1 MKYKVGIVLSG
12 GGHRGAAHAGILKA
26 MEEFDLQPDVLS
38 GASAGAIVG
47 ALYAAGHSPETILEV
62 FKNIKLFS
70 VSYFARRKAGF
81 LDSERF
87 EKFLSSYFPKST
99 FEELDKTLKVTA
111 TDLIGGESRVFE
123 KGEIIPAILASAAV
137 PGIFTP
143 IEIDNSLYA
152 DGGVLDNFPVTPLQ
166 EDTTEIYGSYV
177 CPLKTLTIKDFK
189 HSYNVADR
197 ALQLM
202 MHNNSV
208 QKFKD
213 CKLVFTSEALESF
226 GLFKTGQTDR
236 IYQIGYDTASRALE
250 QHFKGQFL

>member
-1 MKYKVGIVLSG
+1 MKHKIGIVLSG

-26 MEEFDLQPDVLS
+26 MEAFDLYPDVLS
-38 GASAGAIVG
+38 GASAGAVVG

-81 LDSERF
+81 IDSERF
-87 EKFLSSYFPKST
+87 EKFLSSYFPKNT
-99 FEELDKTLKVTA
+99 FESLDKTLKVTT
-111 TDLIGGESRVFE
+111 TDLVKGESRVFD
-123 KGEIIPAILASAAV
+123 KGLIIPAILASAAV

-143 IEIDNSLYA
+143 VGIEGSLYA

-166 EDTTEIYGSYV
+166 EDTEEIYGSYV
-177 CPLKTLTIKDFK
+177 CPLKTLTVKDFK

-213 CKLVFTSEALESF
+213 CKLVFSSESLESF

-236 IYQIGYDTASRALE
+236 IYQIGYDAASRSLE
-250 QHFKGQFL
+250 QYFK

>member
-1 MKYKVGIVLSG
+1 MKHKIGIVLS
-12 GGHRGAAHAGILKA
+12 
-26 MEEFDLQPDVLS
+26 
-38 GASAGAIVG
+38 G
-47 ALYAAGHSPETILEV
+47 ALYAAGHSPKIILEA
-62 FKNIKLFS
+62 FKSIKLFS
-70 VSYFARRKAGF
+70 VSYFARGKAGF

-87 EKFLSSYFPKST
+87 EKFLTSYFPKNQ
-99 FEELDKTLKVTA
+99 FEALDKTLKITA
-111 TDLIGGESRVFE
+111 TDLVKGEKRVFD
-123 KGEIIPAILASAAV
+123 KGEVIPAILASAAV

-143 IEIDNSLYA
+143 VKIENSLYA

-166 EDTTEIYGSYV
+166 ENTIDIYGSYV
-177 CPLKTLTIKDFK
+177 CPLKTLTVRDFK

-213 CKLVFTSEALESF
+213 CKLVFSSDSLESF

-236 IYQIGYDTASRALE
+236 IYQIGYDTASRSLE
-250 QHFKGQFL
+250 KYLKARSL

>member
-1 MKYKVGIVLSG
+1 MKPKIGIVLSG

-38 GASAGAIVG
+38 GSSAGAVVA
-47 ALYAAGHSPETILEV
+47 ALYAAGHSPETILEA
-62 FKNIKLFS
+62 FKSIKLFS
-70 VSYFARRKAGF
+70 MSYFARRKAGF
-81 LDSERF
+81 FDSDRF
-87 EKFLSSYFPKST
+87 EKFLSSYFPKTT
-99 FEELDKTLKVTA
+99 FEDLDKGLKVTA
-111 TDLIGGESRVFE
+111 TDLI
-123 KGEIIPAILASAAV
+123 KGEIRVFDTGEVIPAVLASAAV

-143 IEIDNSLYA
+143 VEIGGSLYA

-166 EDTTEIYGSYV
+166 ENTIDIYGSYV
-177 CPLKTLTIKDFK
+177 CPLKALTVKDFK

-213 CKLVFTSEALESF
+213 CKLVFSSESLESF

-236 IYQIGYDTASRALE
+236 IYQIGYDTASRSLE
-250 QHFKGQFL
+250 KHLKTNTL